1 MQHISDLSLSH
12 VLSTSLLLPLLS
24 TPISSHTHTLVS
36 LDTLKMKLVTAVGA
50 WMTPVDVI
58 VSAGPD
64 TTAEVALALMQEKV
78 GGLVGH

>member
-1 MQHISDLSLSH
+1 
-12 VLSTSLLLPLLS
+12 
-24 TPISSHTHTLVS
+24 LVS